1 MANAQVGDFETLC
14 EEISDMK
21 IKDINFEAKS
31 KDWSR
36 NFKNKTILFVYREIF
51 DFSSDNREITVFV
64 SKNFVSSVKNLLYS
78 DI

>member
-1 MANAQVGDFETLC
+1 
-14 EEISDMK
+14 MK
-21 IKDINFEAKS
+21 IKGISFEDKS

-36 NFKNKTILFVYREIF
+36 NFKNKTMLFVYREIF
-51 DFSSDNREITVFV
+51 DFPSDNREITVFV